1 MPSSTLT
8 SYALFYPYIICPL
21 LPSHHMPSSTLFY
34 PYKRVPPMQSLPSFL
49 RTSTNKF
56 PPPPVSSA
64 ALVYATLLAQACS
77 GVRTLIPSFTLTH
90 ALFYPYIIC
99 PLLPLHHMLS
109 STHTSCALFYPY
121 IICPLLPIQHMPS
134 FTLTSYII
142 CLLLPSHHALFYPYI
157 ICPPAVDPL
166 RSGPAPICPDR
177 GRHAPESR
185 ACPNRGARGRYR

>member
-90 ALFYPYIIC
+90 ALFYPYKRL
-99 PLLPLHHMLS
+99 PPSSHYRHFFAQAPTSVSFSFPQLLFSMRRFLH
-109 STHTSCALFYPY
+109 
-121 IICPLLPIQHMPS
+121 
-134 FTLTSYII
+134 
-142 CLLLPSHHALFYPYI
+142 
-157 ICPPAVDPL
+157 
-166 RSGPAPICPDR
+166 
-177 GRHAPESR
+177 RHVLASKR
-185 ACPNRGARGRYR
+185 